1 MKSKTMVMKTTI
13 LACAIASS
21 LISLPAL
28 ADKPAR
34 PEKAVSFKS
43 DIRPILDDYCK
54 SCHVPGGKGYEKSGL
69 DMRSYDSLL
78 KGTRF
83 GSIIKPGNSEDST
96 LIVLVEGRADPS
108 ISMPYGVKGKLS
120 SDKIAL
126 LRKWIDQG
134 AKNN

>member
-1 MKSKTMVMKTTI
+1 MKTTI
-13 LACAIASS
+13 LASVVLAA
-21 LISLPAL
+21 LASLPAL
-28 ADKPAR
+28 ADQPAKKSVSY
-34 PEKAVSFKS
+34 KA
-43 DIRPILDDYCK
+43 DIRPILDDYCM

-69 DMRSYDSLL
+69 DLRTYASLM

-83 GSIIKPGNSEDST
+83 GSIIKPGNSEEST

-108 ISMPYGVKGKLS
+108 ISMPYGVKGSLS
-120 SDKIAL
+120 KDKIAV

>member
-1 MKSKTMVMKTTI
+1 MMKYRVFAGYAV
-13 LACAIASS
+13 LALLSF
-21 LISLPAL
+21 PAL
-28 ADKPAR
+28 AQK
-34 PEKAVSFKS
+34 EVSYKA
-43 DIRPILDDYCK
+43 DIRPILNDYCK

-69 DMRSYDSLL
+69 DMRTYASLM

-83 GSIIKPGNSEDST
+83 GPIIKPGNSQDST

-108 ISMPYGVKGKLS
+108 ISMPYGVKGSLS
-120 SDKIAL
+120 KDKISL